1 MYAKLQNGFLRS
13 APKTITLDGKTINNP
28 YPEEL
33 EQLGYKPVVYTDM
46 PTEVTEGKHWESEW
60 TEEENAIR
68 QVWTLVD
75 DYDLE
80 QIRTLKKN
88 EISEACEQTIYNG
101 VDVEMS
107 TGTQHFSLT
116 EKDQINIFGLQATI
130 ESGETQIE
138 YHSDGNPCIYYSVED
153 IQKLIASAMGFVK
166 YNTTYCNSLNVWI
179 SKETNAQTISEM
191 YYGME
196 IPVEHQSEVLKNYIR
211 IKTKDL

>member
-1 MYAKLQNGFLRS
+1 MHAKLQNGFLRS
-13 APKTITLDGKTINNP
+13 APKTVQWQGHTVNNP
-28 YPEEL
+28 SADKLAE
-33 EQLGYKPVVYTDM
+33 LGYKPVLYTDM
-46 PTEVTEGKHWESEW
+46 PTEVTEGKHWESGW

-68 QVWTLVD
+68 QVWKLAD

-80 QIRTLKKN
+80 QIRILKKS
-88 EISEACEQTIYNG
+88 EISDACEQTIYNG
-101 VDVEMS
+101 IDVEMS

-130 ESGETQIE
+130 ESGETRIE

-153 IQKLIASAMGFVK
+153 IQKLIAAAMGFVK

-196 IPVEHQSEVLKNYIR
+196 IPEEHQSEVLKNYI
-211 IKTKDL
+211 KNMNS